1 MIEDYIGHGKDQAVT
16 REWLRAALNLPDRAV
31 RKLIADARDRGVP
44 IINDQDGVGYYIT
57 DDVSQLRRQYY
68 TNRRRAMSI
77 LRQQK
82 YLRRRI
88 SEIMTDDQI
97 TIDGW

>member
-1 MIEDYIGHGKDQAVT
+1 MIEDYIGRGKDQAVT

-31 RKLIADARDRGVP
+31 RKLIADARDRGAP
-44 IINDQDGVGYYIT
+44 IINDQDGMGYYIT
-57 DDVSQLRRQYY
+57 DDVRQLRRQYN

-88 SEIMTDDQI
+88 SEIMIEDQI

>member
-31 RKLIADARDRGVP
+31 RKLIADARYRGVP
-44 IINDQDGVGYYIT
+44 IINDQDGMGYYIT
-57 DDVSQLRRQYY
+57 DDVRQLRRQYN

-77 LRQQK
+77 PRQQK

-88 SEIMTDDQI
+88 SEIMTDGQI